1 MDRELLDYLR
11 AMALELS
18 ALADEGNFAS
28 LSRIFGMAALD
39 AAERLGPA
47 IVVSQ
52 EADEP
57 PRGQRR
63 PRGRGNDELADPRG
77 FRRGRKPSSHATT

>member
-1 MDRELLDYLR
+1 MNRELLDYLR

-18 ALADEGNFAS
+18 ALAEEGNFAS
-28 LSRIFGMAALD
+28 LSRLFGMAALD

-52 EADEP
+52 EAPADEP
-57 PRGQRR
+57 PRG
-63 PRGRGNDELADPRG
+63 P
-77 FRRGRKPSSHATT
+77 RRGRKPSLHATT